1 MLRFLQNKTSYLV
14 YSLFVVSVVL
24 LVYTWNTT
32 NPTTTGPLGILVV
45 FVLLYLFWLSLF
57 FAVLHLGFVAMQKTG
72 LFKIIMKRREGRPF
86 KHGLAYYIASIV
98 AFMPVLLLAMQSVNQ
113 LTLRDFILVFLFVV
127 LAVFYVVKRV

>member
-14 YSLFVVSVVL
+14 YSLFGVSVIL
-24 LVYTWNTT
+24 LIYIWNTT
-32 NPTTTGPLGILVV
+32 NPATAGPLGILFV

-57 FAVLHLGFVAMQKTG
+57 FAALHLGFIAMQKTG

-86 KHGLAYYIASIV
+86 KHWLAYYIASIL

-113 LTLRDFILVFLFVV
+113 LTLRDFILVLFFVI
-127 LAVFYVVKRV
+127 LAIFYVIKRV